1 MVKAKSDAAQLSR
14 EDKLKVLKKAKLYSG
29 STKIEKGKASGAQKR
44 ALSQFKNDIPLLASG
59 RAKSV
64 SVGKA
69 KKKDFS
75 GDLQPRKG
83 RVVVRVDE
91 KTEKPRYNKRTGTIT
106 STVESH
112 GVRYRR
118 VIFSNEKQLLQYKP
132 TPRTRFMVPF
142 RQWGIADSPLF
153 EKFEDLQ
160 KFMADYEGKGF
171 KNWLDVVEVLEL
183 AERGAD
189 ETIADV

>member
-1 MVKAKSDAAQLSR
+1 MAKAKPAPAQSLSR
-14 EDKLKVLKKAKLYSG
+14 EDKLKVLKRAKLYSG

-44 ALSQFKNDIPLLASG
+44 ALAQFRDDIPLLASG
-59 RAKSV
+59 RAKAV

-69 KKKDFS
+69 KRKDFS
-75 GDLQPRKG
+75 DDLKPRKG
-83 RVVVRVDE
+83 RVVVRVE
-91 KTEKPRYNKRTGTIT
+91 EGERPRYNKKTKTIT

-118 VIFSNEKQLLQYKP
+118 VIFGNEQELLKYKP
-132 TPRTRFMVPF
+132 KKTTRFMVPF

-153 EKFEDLQ
+153 ENFDDLQ

-171 KNWLDVVEVLEL
+171 RNWLDVVEVLEL
-183 AERGAD
+183 AERNAE
-189 ETIADV
+189 ETIADA